1 MNFNATHWTQLIDLT
16 LCGIFEPSMT
26 EDFSESELRESLL
39 NGTKL
44 DLPDL
49 PSHSQAMER
58 AVKLT
63 MKASQTVYGF
73 ESRHQHITAKVLS
86 QKLRTAFMSKGSY
99 MEQFDCIY

>member
-1 MNFNATHWTQLIDLT
+1 
-16 LCGIFEPSMT
+16 MT

-39 NGTKL
+39 DGTKL

-63 MKASQTVYGF
+63 TEASQTIYGF
-73 ESRHQHITAKVLS
+73 EARHQHITAKVLS
-86 QKLRTAFMSKGSY
+86 QKLWTAFMS
-99 MEQFDCIY
+99 